1 MSKVQV
7 DSRMNPGFVLYNIVF
22 GSNNLPNV
30 NPETVIARMREYGV
44 DVDEKFVKEK
54 LKEYVAIGMIRI
66 DGDYYVA

>member
-1 MSKVQV
+1 MSKVKV

-22 GSNNLPNV
+22 SSNNIPNI

-54 LKEYVAIGMIRI
+54 LKEYLEIGMLRK
-66 DGDYYVA
+66 DSDDNYK